1 MTHSKTEEK
10 KVQTM
15 GFKSVSKQKFEA
27 IISKGI
33 ELDLCPMCK
42 NHADI
47 VVSIPWYGRTGAKVQ
62 CTKCGYSTK
71 YFNIHSHF
79 DCPESHQV
87 ATPILEKSLMI
98 GIRSAIQSWNTRTQK
113 EGE

>member
-1 MTHSKTEEK
+1 
-10 KVQTM
+10 M
-15 GFKSVSKQKFEA
+15 GFKSVSKQKFET

-33 ELDLCPMCK
+33 ELDLCPMCR
-42 NHADI
+42 NHPEI

-71 YFNIHSHF
+71 YFSIHSHF
-79 DCPESHQV
+79 DCPESHQI